1 MVITELLLS
10 TLPSNRIYEFN
21 LNYILK
27 VCKDLD
33 TQYKEKLPELVKEFM
48 CNLLEGYKLYY
59 ESETETIYLKGV
71 FVDE

>member
-1 MVITELLLS
+1 MTVNDLLLA

-48 CNLLEGYKLYY
+48 TDLLAGYKLYY
-59 ESETETIYLKGV
+59 ESDTETVYLKGV
-71 FVDE
+71 FVSE